1 MFGQNKTMTGR
12 RIRWLAVTVVAAV
25 VGLGLTASIST
36 PASANMA
43 SAYTGATTTVAW
55 KLAPSIH
62 DLATLRAN
70 PGAQQTYFGTG
81 APACTEDSRSFQ
93 VDVYKYDAKHKPLV
107 DALVAGG
114 ILYIAPKTPNDSA
127 VFVSAQI
134 VTPPRCKPD
143 QPKPEVT
150 NDKETDKSCADGVR
164 ERTKTTTVDWV
175 WNEAKWDWV
184 KGEPVVTYSKW
195 DWVRDLTP
203 AEKDKLGCDVP
214 GQPADIVQVDTKTRN
229 DCKVVLKQDKITTT
243 KYVWNKDTWSWVK
256 GEPVVTYGE
265 VTKVRDMTEKE
276 RLDQGCIAKTVTT
289 PTPKP
294 HYPVAPTGGELTDL
308 LASPNVIIPSFLVL
322 AFVLFVMWRR
332 GLFVT
337 SLGNQD

>member
-184 KGEPVVTYSKW
+184 KGEPVVTYSKVTPTDGRRIYHRYHVWHGLDRKVVVGTTIDGYGVCRVSVW
-195 DWVRDLTP
+195 DWGDPVRIAP
-203 AEKDKLGCDVP
+203 ISPRSCNAV
-214 GQPADIVQVDTKTRN
+214 VDTDRYTVG
-229 DCKVVLKQDKITTT
+229 D
-243 KYVWNKDTWSWVK
+243 
-256 GEPVVTYGE
+256 GVT
-265 VTKVRDMTEKE
+265 VRYALGLNTECDSY
-276 RLDQGCIAKTVTT
+276 RPG
-289 PTPKP
+289 P
-294 HYPVAPTGGELTDL
+294 HHH
-308 LASPNVIIPSFLVL
+308 PS
-322 AFVLFVMWRR
+322 
-332 GLFVT
+332 
-337 SLGNQD
+337 D

>member
-1 MFGQNKTMTGR
+1 MTGR

-114 ILYIAPKTPNDSA
+114 ILYIAPKTPND
-127 VFVSAQI
+127 
-134 VTPPRCKPD
+134 
-143 QPKPEVT
+143 
-150 NDKETDKSCADGVR
+150 
-164 ERTKTTTVDWV
+164 
-175 WNEAKWDWV
+175 
-184 KGEPVVTYSKW
+184 
-195 DWVRDLTP
+195 
-203 AEKDKLGCDVP
+203 
-214 GQPADIVQVDTKTRN
+214 
-229 DCKVVLKQDKITTT
+229 
-243 KYVWNKDTWSWVK
+243 
-256 GEPVVTYGE
+256 
-265 VTKVRDMTEKE
+265 
-276 RLDQGCIAKTVTT
+276 
-289 PTPKP
+289 
-294 HYPVAPTGGELTDL
+294 
-308 LASPNVIIPSFLVL
+308 PSFFPPSRQGPPPPDLSLMSSATHHSPHRAPKTYEKFWGRSVRHAERICRCAL
-322 AFVLFVMWRR
+322 CVCVWSRKSPHGKARR
-332 GLFVT
+332 A
-337 SLGNQD
+337 NPCW